1 MKIAIIH
8 TPNLEKKI
16 KTTYTLDLSYN
27 NIRMNAPLVYVN
39 IDQGILKKINFYPQI
54 LFFWRVI

>member
-8 TPNLEKKI
+8 TPNLKK
-16 KTTYTLDLSYN
+16 KNQNYTLDLSYN

-39 IDQGILKKINFYPQI
+39 IDQGILKKINFYSQI

>member
-8 TPNLEKKI
+8 TPNLEKKNQN
-16 KTTYTLDLSYN
+16 YTLDLSYN

-54 LFFWRVI
+54 LFF